1 MEKCY
6 RTNLPYC
13 GNALKYLHKIF
24 PFPSPFWIIVGA
36 QSKSLLRLSI
46 LSLSTKLDAIHHVLI
61 CFCLFIFFVCW
72 SVCLFVCVLVFFLL
86 VCWSVCLSVCLLI
99 CLSVCLSVSHVSV
112 NAAQLS
118 LPTKLDNMHHYNM
131 HHALSALRIIICTI
145 AICIMCAM
153 HYNMH
158 HCTMH
163 YMRYALWYAP
173 CIISST
179 PRTAPAAQIWQPKTH
194 CSYFIMHSTNMH
206 EHKTLHAMQ
215 SAVCPA
221 LKTHYCTMHTTQML
235 HFSGR
240 LQEAVWVLFPS
251 NYSSTDCFPSR
262 RNRRPDLS
270 PDIQTIQV
278 TLECLLSIQLNSSSK
293 VHRDYTA
300 SLWKQL
306 KKWGPQRKKSEMVII
321 SLINPSDKCSQQ
333 SGTLDFFPLRQ
344 SDDFSQVSIGNKYL
358 NWK

>member
-1 MEKCY
+1 MWKCIEIFAQDIS
-6 RTNLPYC
+6 LPVTILNYSWC
-13 GNALKYLHKIF
+13 SKQIFVTLVNTISLHQAWCYTPCTYLF
-24 PFPSPFWIIVGA
+24 LFVY
-36 QSKSLLRLSI
+36 L
-46 LSLSTKLDAIHHVLI
+46 
-61 CFCLFIFFVCW
+61 FCLLI
-72 SVCLFVCVLVFFLL
+72 CLFVCVLVFFLL
-86 VCWSVCLSVCLLI
+86 VCWSVCLLI

-118 LPTKLDNMHHYNM
+118 LPTKLDNMHHHNM

-158 HCTMH
+158 HCTLH

-270 PDIQTIQV
+270 PDIQTIHLTPQ
-278 TLECLLSIQLNSSSK
+278 CLLSIQLNSSSK
-293 VHRDYTA
+293 LHPL
-300 SLWKQL
+300 SILLSKQ
-306 KKWGPQRKKSEMVII
+306 
-321 SLINPSDKCSQQ
+321 NPWRP
-333 SGTLDFFPLRQ
+333 FRPR
-344 SDDFSQVSIGNKYL
+344 
-358 NWK
+358 